1 MDESQTLTALFGDE
15 DDLDFEGLSAIAE
28 GGPDGQQLSD
38 SEIEAFMREQW
49 GLPALDV
56 EQTIRSIEAG
66 SSAPRPS
73 DADSDEYSDEE
84 WKIVQTM
91 RRYCQDAISPATKPA
106 RLRKCVEWIFV
117 RETEDP
123 RNGVSFH
130 LACQML
136 RSRHWV
142 IQALIQHFWF
152 IRGIQVEPLP
162 FMADE
167 LPEAIEQEALLHGW
181 DTSMEIA
188 RLAWREPGIHEPTM
202 RERLGVDPDEF
213 TRGLS
218 VLLEVG
224 VIGSKMGALYVSAR
238 PVSFRRTR
246 QGVSW
251 SNSFVG
257 E

>member
-1 MDESQTLTALFGDE
+1 MDEPQTLAALFGDE
-15 DDLDFEGLSAIAE
+15 DDLDLEALSTIAE
-28 GGPDGQQLSD
+28 GGPDGQLTD
-38 SEIEAFMREQW
+38 REIEAFMREQW
-49 GLPALDV
+49 GLPALDA
-56 EQTIRSIEAG
+56 EQAIRTIEAG
-66 SSAPRPS
+66 RASPRPS
-73 DADSDEYSDEE
+73 DEDSDEYSDEE
-84 WKIVQTM
+84 WMIVQTL

-106 RLRKCVEWIFV
+106 RLKMCVEWIFV
-117 RETEDP
+117 RDTQEP
-123 RNGVSFH
+123 RHGVSFH

-152 IRGIQVEPLP
+152 IRGIPVEPLP

-167 LPEAIEQEALLHGW
+167 LPEAVEQEAVMYGW
-181 DTSMEIA
+181 DTGREIA
-188 RLAWREPGIHEPTM
+188 RLTWRVPGILESDM
-202 RERLGVDPDEF
+202 RGRVGIDPDEF

-218 VLLEVG
+218 ALLDAG
-224 VIGSKMGALYVSAR
+224 VIGSRMGCLHVSAR
-238 PVSFRRTR
+238 PASFRRSR

>member
-1 MDESQTLTALFGDE
+1 MDEPQTLAALFGDE
-15 DDLDFEGLSAIAE
+15 DDIDLEALSTLVE
-28 GGPDGQQLSD
+28 GGADGHLTD
-38 SEIEAFMREQW
+38 NEIEAFMREQW
-49 GLPALDV
+49 GLPALDA
-56 EQTIRSIEAG
+56 EQAIKTIEAG
-66 SSAPRPS
+66 RAAPRPS
-73 DADSDEYSDEE
+73 DEDSDDFSEEE
-84 WKIVQTM
+84 WTIVQTL

-106 RLRKCVEWIFV
+106 KLKKSVEWIFV
-117 RETEDP
+117 RDTQEP
-123 RNGVSFH
+123 KHGVSFH

-152 IRGIQVEPLP
+152 IRGILVEPLP

-167 LPEAIEQEALLHGW
+167 LPEAIEQESIIYGW
-181 DTSMEIA
+181 DTGREIA
-188 RLAWREPGIHEPTM
+188 RIVWNQPGILEPAA
-202 RERLGVDPDEF
+202 RKQVAADPDEF

-218 VLLEVG
+218 ALLEAG
-224 VIGSKMGALYVSAR
+224 IIGSRMGCLHVSAR
-238 PVSFRRTR
+238 PASFRRSG